1 LWKIS
6 LVLTTILLGCALTG
20 PVGRLETVPRTEQKA
35 TLENLTKN
43 WQNYDVYS
51 DGPVDKTA
59 GVIFD
64 PKDDDRNLIGFQW
77 VKVQSQGHMETAVN
91 WISSFVSYN
100 PKLYK
105 VFDEKGKFYGY
116 VFVADYFPIPTRVD
130 ERTLMIPKN
139 ESPLFLP

>member
-1 LWKIS
+1 LRKIS
-6 LVLTTILLGCALTG
+6 LVLTMILIGCALTG

-35 TLENLTKN
+35 TPANLTKN

-59 GVIFD
+59 GVILD

-77 VKVQSQGHMETAVN
+77 VKAQSQGYMETAVN

-116 VFVADYFPIPTRVD
+116 VFVADHRPIPTRVD